1 MKLLRFIFFVIF
13 VFCFWYSVN
22 IEKFQYVEKAAVF
35 QEKIEPMSEFT
46 VDSSKEIPDRE
57 ITLREAIL
65 ISIEIAKQYDPNPE
79 LLNINSVADKKGT
92 GKDGKKPNWN
102 SMVSLPHANYRMSVT
117 IVNGKL
123 KEYKFLDPSDDK
135 PIKNIDISIDSDTF
149 IQKAIQKYNL
159 KPIKAKNSAKENY
172 HFKIQRNDEQMPIF
186 SIEGYTKSGE
196 YMEIYFNPLNGSYLG
211 KGIKQFENGG
221 KSD

>member
-135 PIKNIDISIDSDTF
+135 PIKNIDISIDSETF

-211 KGIKQFENGG
+211 KGIKRFENGG